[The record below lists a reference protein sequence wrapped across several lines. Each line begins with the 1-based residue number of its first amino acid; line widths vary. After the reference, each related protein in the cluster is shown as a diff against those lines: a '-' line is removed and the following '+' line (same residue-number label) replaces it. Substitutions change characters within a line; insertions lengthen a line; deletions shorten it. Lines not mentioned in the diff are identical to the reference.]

1 MRFDVT
7 QVLDAIERHLT
18 TEVALAQAVVDL
30 GQVAWFDAL
39 DGGRSVN
46 LLRTGMLVDALS
58 RHLAEDA
65 VMLYAVAGRDLLT
78 DADLT
83 SKERMVLGRWA
94 GDGII
99 EVVPVIGDRV
109 VEVAD
114 LTSWPVISV
123 DGYHGLAGRYPWL
136 RDQPDR
142 VLQFLPSEG
151 GPRIQGGQPLSP
163 PPGSG
168 AGVLGRVWRCQR
180 RECPSFGERRV
191 ANQPVPRLRAG
202 VPSCPRHDEP
212 LINAG
217 PKPPSVTMAVM
228 VDGAVRERFVVRMGR
243 VVTVGR
249 SPDDPNGIM
258 IGGYLTGDAAAMISR
273 NHVRLDLRDDG
284 LLVSDVS
291 TNGTIVRSRTSP
303 YSQADVVQLSQGPAY
318 LLKPWDSIEL
328 HDGVILTRA
337 DRALTRSAGSAG
349 SVMGDAP
356 TMFMPPSA

>member
-58 RHLAEDA
+58 RHLGEDA

-99 EVVPVIGDRV
+99 EVVPVMGDRV

-151 GPRIQGGQPLSP
+151 GAPHPGRPAALVAARVRRRGVGPGLAVPASRMPELRRAAGGEPAGAAPAGGRPLLP
-163 PPGSG
+163 PP
-168 AGVLGRVWRCQR
+168 R
-180 RECPSFGERRV
+180 
-191 ANQPVPRLRAG
+191 
-202 VPSCPRHDEP
+202 
-212 LINAG
+212 
-217 PKPPSVTMAVM
+217 
-228 VDGAVRERFVVRMGR
+228 
-243 VVTVGR
+243 
-249 SPDDPNGIM
+249 
-258 IGGYLTGDAAAMISR
+258 
-273 NHVRLDLRDDG
+273 
-284 LLVSDVS
+284 
-291 TNGTIVRSRTSP
+291 
-303 YSQADVVQLSQGPAY
+303 
-318 LLKPWDSIEL
+318 
-328 HDGVILTRA
+328 
-337 DRALTRSAGSAG
+337 
-349 SVMGDAP
+349 
-356 TMFMPPSA
+356 